1 MDCKGMLMVSFKNI
15 TIISDDIE
23 FVEALGGLLEDSLN
37 FNIKKVNSA
46 SFQTKGLFD
55 NLPEI
60 IIVDSFNSILNKAFL
75 TELLSRVVSLVPII
89 YLYHSYNEVN
99 DIGVAKLPKPIYFPQ
114 LLSRIKKEMR
124 DFVINRNREIEI
136 GPYSFNYLM
145 KRLVTK
151 TGSEIRLTEM
161 ETKILNF
168 LYESNGKLIKRDTLL
183 TEVWGYKSE
192 VMTHT
197 LETHIYRLRKKISTN
212 CISQNLLVSEPGGYR
227 LEL

>member
-1 MDCKGMLMVSFKNI
+1 MVSFKNI

-23 FVEALGGLLEDSLN
+23 FAGALGGLLEDSEN
-37 FNIKKVNSA
+37 YNIKMVNSNNLK
-46 SFQTKGLFD
+46 TKNAFD
-55 NLPEI
+55 NHPEI
-60 IIVDSFNSILNKAFL
+60 IIVDSFTTLLNKSFL
-75 TELLSRVVSLVPII
+75 TESLSGMINLVPVL
-89 YLYHSYNEVN
+89 YLSQDDYEVN
-99 DIGVAKLPKPIYFPQ
+99 DTNFTNLLKPIYFPQ
-114 LLSRIKKEMR
+114 LLKVIKKEMN
-124 DFVINRNREIEI
+124 DFVINKNREIEI

-168 LYESNGKLIKRDTLL
+168 LYKSNGKLIKRDTLL

-197 LETHIYRLRKKISTN
+197 LETHIYRLRKKISRN
-212 CISQNLLVSEPGGYR
+212 CISQTLLVSESGGYR
-227 LEL
+227 LDL

>member
-1 MDCKGMLMVSFKNI
+1 MVSFKNI

-23 FVEALGGLLEDSLN
+23 FVEALGGLLEDSRN

-46 SFQTKGLFD
+46 SLQTKDLFD
-55 NLPEI
+55 NLSEI
-60 IIVDSFNSILNKAFL
+60 IIVDSFNSILNKVFL
-75 TELLSRVVSLVPII
+75 TELLSRVVSLVPTI
-89 YLYHSYNEVN
+89 YLYQSYNEVN

-124 DFVINRNREIEI
+124 DFVINKNREIEI

>member
-1 MDCKGMLMVSFKNI
+1 MVSFKNI

-23 FVEALGGLLEDSLN
+23 FLDALGVLLEDSEN
-37 FNIKKVNSA
+37 YNIKMVNSTNLK
-46 SFQTKGLFD
+46 TKEAFD

-60 IIVDSFNSILNKAFL
+60 IIVDSFNALLNKNFL
-75 TELLSRVVSLVPII
+75 TESLSRMINLVPVI
-89 YLYHSYNEVN
+89 YLSQDDNEVN
-99 DIGVAKLPKPIYFPQ
+99 DTNFTNLPKPIYFPQ
-114 LLSRIKKEMR
+114 LLKAIKKEMR
-124 DFVINRNREIEI
+124 DFVINKNREIEI

-168 LYESNGKLIKRDTLL
+168 LYKSNGKLIKRNTLL

-197 LETHIYRLRKKISTN
+197 LETHIYRLRKKISRN
-212 CISQNLLVSEPGGYR
+212 CISQTLLVSESGGYR
-227 LEL
+227 LDL

>member
-1 MDCKGMLMVSFKNI
+1 MLMVSFKNI

-23 FVEALGGLLEDSLN
+23 FVEALGGLLEDSRN
-37 FNIKKVNSA
+37 FNIKKENSA
-46 SFQTKGLFD
+46 SLQTKDLFD
-55 NLPEI
+55 NLSEI
-60 IIVDSFNSILNKAFL
+60 IIVDSFNSILNKVFL

-99 DIGVAKLPKPIYFPQ
+99 DIGVSKLPKPIYFPQ

-124 DFVINRNREIEI
+124 DFVINKNREIEI

>member
-1 MDCKGMLMVSFKNI
+1 MVSFKNI

-23 FVEALGGLLEDSLN
+23 FVDALGGLLEDSEN
-37 FNIKKVNSA
+37 YNIKMVNSTNLK
-46 SFQTKGLFD
+46 TKNAFD

-60 IIVDSFNSILNKAFL
+60 IIVDSFTALLNKNFL
-75 TELLSRVVSLVPII
+75 TESLSGMINLVPVL
-89 YLYHSYNEVN
+89 YLSQDDHDAN
-99 DIGVAKLPKPIYFPQ
+99 DANDTNFTNLPKPIYFPQ
-114 LLSRIKKEMR
+114 LLKVIKKEMR
-124 DFVINRNREIEI
+124 DFVINKNREIEI

-168 LYESNGKLIKRDTLL
+168 LYKSNGKLIKRDTLL

-197 LETHIYRLRKKISTN
+197 LETHIYRLRKKISRN
-212 CISQNLLVSEPGGYR
+212 CISQTLLVSESGGYR
-227 LEL
+227 LDL

>member
-1 MDCKGMLMVSFKNI
+1 MLMVSFKNI

-37 FNIKKVNSA
+37 FNIKKVNSE
-46 SFQTKGLFD
+46 SLQTKDLID
-55 NLPEI
+55 NLSEI
-60 IIVDSFNSILNKAFL
+60 IIVDSFSSILNKVFL
-75 TELLSRVVSLVPII
+75 TELLSRVVGLVPII
-89 YLYHSYNEVN
+89 YLYQSDNEVN
-99 DIGVAKLPKPIYFPQ
+99 DTVGSKLPKPIYFPK
-114 LLSRIKKEMR
+114 LLIRIKKEMK
-124 DFVINRNREIEI
+124 DFVINKNREIEI

-151 TGSEIRLTEM
+151 AGSEIRLTEM

-168 LYESNGKLIKRDTLL
+168 LYESNGKLIRRDTLL

-197 LETHIYRLRKKISTN
+197 LETHIYRLRKKISAN

-227 LEL
+227 LDL

>member
-1 MDCKGMLMVSFKNI
+1 MTL
-15 TIISDDIE
+15 
-23 FVEALGGLLEDSLN
+23 ALLSYLSQFISLN
-37 FNIKKVNSA
+37 FL
-46 SFQTKGLFD
+46 G
-55 NLPEI
+55 
-60 IIVDSFNSILNKAFL
+60 
-75 TELLSRVVSLVPII
+75 
-89 YLYHSYNEVN
+89 
-99 DIGVAKLPKPIYFPQ
+99 
-114 LLSRIKKEMR
+114 RIKKEMR
-124 DFVINRNREIEI
+124 DFVINKNREIEI

-151 TGSEIRLTEM
+151 AGSEIRLTEM

>member
-23 FVEALGGLLEDSLN
+23 FVEALGGLLEDSRN

-46 SFQTKGLFD
+46 SLQTKDLFD
-55 NLPEI
+55 NLSEI
-60 IIVDSFNSILNKAFL
+60 IIVDSFNSILNKVFL

-99 DIGVAKLPKPIYFPQ
+99 DTGVAKLPKPIYFPQ

-124 DFVINRNREIEI
+124 DFVINKNREIEI

>member
-1 MDCKGMLMVSFKNI
+1 MVSLKNI

-23 FVEALGGLLEDSLN
+23 FVDALGSLLEDAEN
-37 FNIKKVNSA
+37 YNIKVVNSTNLK
-46 SFQTKGLFD
+46 TKDAFD

-60 IIVDSFNSILNKAFL
+60 IIVDSFNALLNKNFL
-75 TELLSRVVSLVPII
+75 TESLSSMINLAPVI
-89 YLYHSYNEVN
+89 YLSQDDNDVN
-99 DIGVAKLPKPIYFPQ
+99 DTNFTNLLKPIYFPK
-114 LLSRIKKEMR
+114 LLKTIKKEMR
-124 DFVINRNREIEI
+124 DFVINKNREIEI

-168 LYESNGKLIKRDTLL
+168 LYKSNGKLIKRDTLL

-197 LETHIYRLRKKISTN
+197 LETHIYRLRKKISFD
-212 CISQNLLVSEPGGYR
+212 CLSQTLLVSESGGYR
-227 LEL
+227 LNL

>member
-1 MDCKGMLMVSFKNI
+1 MVSFKNI

-23 FVEALGGLLEDSLN
+23 FVDALGSLLEDAEN
-37 FNIKKVNSA
+37 YNIKVVNSTNLK
-46 SFQTKGLFD
+46 TKDAFD

-60 IIVDSFNSILNKAFL
+60 IIVDSFNALLNKNFL
-75 TELLSRVVSLVPII
+75 TESLFRMINLAPVI
-89 YLYHSYNEVN
+89 YLSQDDNDVN
-99 DIGVAKLPKPIYFPQ
+99 DTNFTNLPKPIYFPQ
-114 LLSRIKKEMR
+114 LLKAIKKEMR
-124 DFVINRNREIEI
+124 DFFIHKNREIEI
-136 GPYSFNYLM
+136 GPYFFNYLM

-168 LYESNGKLIKRDTLL
+168 LYKSNGKLIKRDTLL

-197 LETHIYRLRKKISTN
+197 LETHIYRLRKKISFD
-212 CISQNLLVSEPGGYR
+212 CLSQTLLVSESGGYR
-227 LEL
+227 LDL

>member
-1 MDCKGMLMVSFKNI
+1 MLMVSFKNI

-37 FNIKKVNSA
+37 FNIKKVNSE
-46 SFQTKGLFD
+46 SLQTKDLID
-55 NLPEI
+55 NLSEI
-60 IIVDSFNSILNKAFL
+60 IIVDSFSSILNKVFL
-75 TELLSRVVSLVPII
+75 TELLSRIVGLVPII

-124 DFVINRNREIEI
+124 DFVINKNREIEI
-136 GPYSFNYLM
+136 GPYSFNYFM

>member
-1 MDCKGMLMVSFKNI
+1 MLMVSFKNI

-37 FNIKKVNSA
+37 FNIKKVNSE
-46 SFQTKGLFD
+46 SLQTKDLID
-55 NLPEI
+55 NLSEI
-60 IIVDSFNSILNKAFL
+60 IIVDSFSSILNKVFL

-89 YLYHSYNEVN
+89 YLYHSDNEVN
-99 DIGVAKLPKPIYFPQ
+99 NIGVAKLPKPIYFPQ

-124 DFVINRNREIEI
+124 DFVINKNREIEI

>member
-1 MDCKGMLMVSFKNI
+1 MVSFKNI

-23 FVEALGGLLEDSLN
+23 FLDALGVLLEDSEN
-37 FNIKKVNSA
+37 YNIKMVNSTNLK
-46 SFQTKGLFD
+46 TKEAFD

-60 IIVDSFNSILNKAFL
+60 IIVDSFTALLNKNFL
-75 TELLSRVVSLVPII
+75 TESLSRMINLVPVI
-89 YLYHSYNEVN
+89 YLSQDDNEVN
-99 DIGVAKLPKPIYFPQ
+99 DTNFTNLPKPIYFPQ
-114 LLSRIKKEMR
+114 LLKAIKKEMR
-124 DFVINRNREIEI
+124 DFVINKNREIEI

-168 LYESNGKLIKRDTLL
+168 LYKSNGKLIKRDTLL

-197 LETHIYRLRKKISTN
+197 LETHIYRLRKKISLN
-212 CISQNLLVSEPGGYR
+212 CVSQTLLVSESGGYR
-227 LEL
+227 LDL